1 MLVIGL
7 GNPLKRDDD
16 IGNIIANRLVG
27 FNAVSAETTPESFIS
42 EMKKHN
48 VVVFVDAVE
57 FGGQP
62 GDVKFFRLIDLKEMP
77 LSTHSI
83 PIETLREIM
92 PRKKMFV
99 IGVQPEDV
107 DYGAGLTDELKKEL
121 DGIIEKTKELLN
133 EIGA

>member
-48 VVVFVDAVE
+48 VIVFVDAVE
-57 FGGQP
+57 FNGKT
-62 GDVKFFRLIDLKEMP
+62 GDVKLFKLTDLKEMP
-77 LSTHSI
+77 LSTHSV

-99 IGVQPEDV
+99 IGVKPEDV
-107 DYGAGLTDELKKEL
+107 DYGAGLTNELKKKLE
-121 DGIIEKTKELLN
+121 GIIEETKRLLD
-133 EIGA
+133 EVSA